1 MGVIFLGEWSYHY
14 IKKFI
19 PQNNQTL
26 QLPLYSE
33 INSKN
38 LQSQKGNDRILIPKR
53 EICHILLLSQK
64 ADVSLKLV
72 SAIFY
77 QIFIFK

>member
-26 QLPLYSE
+26 ELPLYSE
-33 INSKN
+33 INSEN
-38 LQSQKGNDRILIPKR
+38 PQSQKGNDRILIPKR
-53 EICHILLLSQK
+53 EIYVIYCCYHKKQMW
-64 ADVSLKLV
+64 V
-72 SAIFY
+72 
-77 QIFIFK
+77 